1 MSDLF
6 KSSHDQGHEHAALL
20 LGCAVFI
27 ADYVGNI
34 CIMVIAESRDLQIKR
49 TL

>member
-20 LGCAVFI
+20 LGCALFI